1 MNATTFDSLS
11 VARKLKAA
19 GMEEKQAET
28 IAEVMHETIA
38 APRQRLL
45 TKSDLAVV
53 KSDLDAFEMG
63 LKAEIK
69 ANLTFVVNRMTFTML
84 VAMGVL
90 FAALKLV

>member
-28 IAEVMHETIA
+28 IAEIMYETIA
-38 APRQRLL
+38 APRERLL

-53 KSDLDAFEMG
+53 KTDLDAFEAG
-63 LKAEIK
+63 IKAELKASL
-69 ANLTFVVNRMTFTML
+69 APAVNRMTVTML
-84 VAMGVL
+84 VAMVVL
-90 FAALKLV
+90 FAALKLF